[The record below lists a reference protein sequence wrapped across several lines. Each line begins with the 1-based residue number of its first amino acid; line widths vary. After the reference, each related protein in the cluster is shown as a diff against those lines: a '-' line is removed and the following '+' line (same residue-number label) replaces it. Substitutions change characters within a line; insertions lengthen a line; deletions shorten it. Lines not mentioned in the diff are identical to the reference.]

1 MAATLNTRE
10 QSPGLDELWPAAL
23 KAELY
28 WSNLMRFIW
37 TAALSIL
44 LIVVAGSTIAKGQ
57 DEEGEFGE
65 DSKLNS
71 NLAMTLTVPL
81 NPIAR
86 FANFGWGTAVGVG
99 YNMTPRNGFIGEFM
113 WNRIYPSSSAL
124 APLRLALHSRDLNGH
139 SNLIAITGNYR
150 FELRGRT
157 FGTYFIGGGGFYYR
171 STSLSREV
179 VTGTTTTCTREWL
192 FWGFTC
198 VNGTVSSDQTLASS
212 ASGAFGGNGGIGI
225 TIKVGEPR
233 YRFYIEARYHYALTT
248 PINTQLIPITLGV
261 RF

>member
-1 MAATLNTRE
+1 MKSIWMATV
-10 QSPGLDELWPAAL
+10 
-23 KAELY
+23 
-28 WSNLMRFIW
+28 
-37 TAALSIL
+37 SIL
-44 LIVVAGSTIAKGQ
+44 LVVISCSSCVRGQ
-57 DEEGEFGE
+57 VDEGEFGE
-65 DSKLNS
+65 DSKLNT
-71 NLAMTLTVPL
+71 NLAMLLSVPL
-81 NPIAR
+81 NPMAR
-86 FANFGWGTAVGVG
+86 FANFGWGTTLGAGF
-99 YNMTPRNGFIGEFM
+99 NISRRNAFVGEFM
-113 WNRIYPSSSAL
+113 WNRIYPSNSAL

-139 SNLIAITGNYR
+139 SNLLAITGNYR
-150 FELRGRT
+150 FEMRGRVA
-157 FGTYFIGGGGFYYR
+157 GVYFIGGGGFYYR

-248 PINTQLIPITLGV
+248 PVNTQLIPITLGV